1 MKEIKVADFEEIK
14 MPGALVP
21 YYSHRLE
28 NGDEICVEPNVDQT
42 FNVARYDSSQNL
54 IGEKL
59 KTKSNYYPKSI
70 PEAIDLAN
78 TLL

>member
-1 MKEIKVADFEEIK
+1 MKQIKVADFQELK

-28 NGDEICVEPNVDQT
+28 NGDEICVEPNLDQT
-42 FNVARYDSSQNL
+42 FLVARYDKNKML

-59 KTKSNYYPKSI
+59 KTKSNYHPESI
-70 PEAIDLAN
+70 SEAIDLAN